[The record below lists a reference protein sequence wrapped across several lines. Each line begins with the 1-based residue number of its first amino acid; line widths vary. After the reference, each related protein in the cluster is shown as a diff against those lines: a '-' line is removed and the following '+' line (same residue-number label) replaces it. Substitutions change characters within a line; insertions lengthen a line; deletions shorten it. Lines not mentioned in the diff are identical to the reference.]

1 MNIKNYDFRF
11 LILTNLIFIL
21 ILYIDFSIPSIHNK
35 TEKIKSFYNSVN
47 YTPGWKSKGSKEIK
61 YILECK
67 SGSVYYLGKF
77 PEGFENIE
85 KEKEI
90 DIEQTL
96 LLKKVKS
103 LKVENKTYSVS
114 FLSLNMVI
122 FIFIFCTV
130 INLLN
135 IFFTNKVLDIIL
147 AFGTVPIYIIGLVY
161 LFSY

>member
-11 LILTNLIFIL
+11 LIMANLIFIL
-21 ILYIDFSIPSIHNK
+21 ILYVDFTLPSIHNK

-47 YTPGWKSKGSKEIK
+47 YTPGWKSKSSTEIK
-61 YILECK
+61 YILECE

-77 PEGFENIE
+77 PQEFENIE
-85 KEKEI
+85 NEKKV
-90 DIEQTL
+90 DIERTL
-96 LLKKVKS
+96 LFKKVKS

-114 FLSLNMVI
+114 FLSLNMVMYI
-122 FIFIFCTV
+122 FTFCIV

-147 AFGTVPIYIIGLVY
+147 AFGTVPIYFVGLVY
-161 LFSY
+161 IFSY

>member
-11 LILTNLIFIL
+11 LIITNLIFIL
-21 ILYIDFSIPSIHNK
+21 ILYIDYSIPSIHNK

-61 YILECK
+61 YILECE

-85 KEKEI
+85 KEKEV

-96 LLKKVKS
+96 LLKKVKN

-122 FIFIFCTV
+122 YIFIFCII

-147 AFGTVPIYIIGLVY
+147 AFGTVPIYFIGLVY
-161 LFSY
+161 IFSY

>member
-11 LILTNLIFIL
+11 LIITNLIFIL
-21 ILYIDFSIPSIHNK
+21 ILYIDYSIPSIHNK

-47 YTPGWKSKGSKEIK
+47 YTPGWKSEGSKEIK
-61 YILECK
+61 YILECE

-85 KEKEI
+85 KEI

-96 LLKKVKS
+96 LLKKVKN

-114 FLSLNMVI
+114 FLSLNIVI
-122 FIFIFCTV
+122 YIFTFCIA

-147 AFGTVPIYIIGLVY
+147 AFGTVPIYFIGLVY
-161 LFSY
+161 IFSY